1 VNDKV
6 HSDPIGWHGE
16 RVRLMMQGIEEL
28 HKRYVEQ
35 EQVIKDCINFIAE
48 LLAEIDSKGSD
59 SDSGPNYDRGA
70 AEDSEEDLE
79 EVPMGDTPQE

>member
-1 VNDKV
+1 
-6 HSDPIGWHGE
+6 
-16 RVRLMMQGIEEL
+16 
-28 HKRYVEQ
+28 
-35 EQVIKDCINFIAE
+35 VIKDRINFIAE

-59 SDSGPNYDRGA
+59 SDSGPDYNRGA